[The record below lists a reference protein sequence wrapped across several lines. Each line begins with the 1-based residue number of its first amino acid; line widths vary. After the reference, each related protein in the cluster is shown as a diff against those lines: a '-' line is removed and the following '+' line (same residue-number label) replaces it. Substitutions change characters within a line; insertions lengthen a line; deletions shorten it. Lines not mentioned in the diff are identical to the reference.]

1 MLVIPVSSRRDV
13 RRFVALPYRLHR
25 EVPQWVPPLRRDVAR
40 FFDRSHPF
48 YVHSEAAFF
57 AAERDGEV
65 VARVGVHE
73 DTVYNRVRGRR
84 WAFFHL
90 FEASDRESGQAVLET
105 AAGWAM
111 RRGLD
116 RLVGPIGFLPGDGM
130 GILVDG
136 FQHPSPMP
144 LQWHPP
150 QYGEWLQSFGLTK
163 ETDFLSGR
171 VKRPFEMPD
180 ALFEIADAAIAE
192 HGFTIKT
199 FRTRRELR
207 RWIHHIGE
215 VYNQAFVDN
224 WEYRPVEPGEM
235 RAVADVFLPIA
246 DPRLILLL
254 MHGEDSVGFFF
265 ILPDVGEGLKKAAGR
280 LLPLGWWHILR
291 STRRTGLVDFLGL
304 GVVPQF
310 QSNGANMAI
319 YCAVARKALDFPRY
333 RAAELIQVEEGNT
346 RMQRNI
352 AALGI
357 SWNRRHRVY
366 GRALR
371 DR

>member
-1 MLVIPVSSRRDV
+1 MQGEWIN
-13 RRFVALPYRLHR
+13 VA
-25 EVPQWVPPLRRDVAR
+25 
-40 FFDRSHPF
+40 
-48 YVHSEAAFF
+48 AA
-57 AAERDGEV
+57 DG
-65 VARVGVHE
+65 
-73 DTVYNRVRGRR
+73 
-84 WAFFHL
+84 
-90 FEASDRESGQAVLET
+90 ASFRAYLAKSGK
-105 AAGWAM
+105 G
-111 RRGLD
+111 G
-116 RLVGPIGFLPGDGM
+116 GP
-130 GILVDG
+130 GILLCQEV
-136 FQHPSPMP
+136 
-144 LQWHPP
+144 
-150 QYGEWLQSFGLTK
+150 FG
-163 ETDFLSGR
+163 
-171 VKRPFEMPD
+171 VN
-180 ALFEIADAAIAE
+180 A
-192 HGFTIKT
+192 
-199 FRTRRELR
+199 
-207 RWIHHIGE
+207 
-215 VYNQAFVDN
+215 Q
-224 WEYRPVEPGEM
+224 M

-291 STRRTGLVDFLGL
+291 SARRTGLVDFLGL